1 LEHPKEAHPVLIAGV
16 IALCIVLLI
25 LAFLAPRL
33 SRHPQRGATKA
44 VGLGA
49 REGGK
54 APGRLGTWLP
64 KPFRTSQKALNRSAE
79 AGRRG
84 RSKLPL

>member
-1 LEHPKEAHPVLIAGV
+1 VLIAGV
-16 IALCIVLLI
+16 IVLCIVLLI

-44 VGLGA
+44 FGVGA
-49 REGGK
+49 RGGSK
-54 APGRLGTWLP
+54 APGMLGTWLP
-64 KPFRTSQKALNRSAE
+64 KPFRTSQKAVNRSA
-79 AGRRG
+79 ATGRRG